1 MKRYAGILA
10 GLLLLVSLAAGG
22 CSGGDSA
29 ANVEIPPLR
38 QEQKAAREKI
48 EVDVYWD
55 ATYSMK
61 GYATIAGN
69 NFYRTLPDELEDL
82 GNSLGTTKF
91 FRFGQEV
98 KPLEG
103 REHRR
108 FSDPAYYDEVITA
121 IHTVIGA
128 ANNEHLSVVVTD
140 LFESDADWNNVAKQI
155 KDKYFSQHKAMA
167 LIGIKNPFNGD
178 IFDAGYGDHSKQAY
192 DSGGDEKRYRP
203 FYMMVLGSD
212 AEVQV
217 FLKRFKSRH
226 AESESI
232 HYLQLSENIV
242 DQAQDLSTMKIKSSK
257 NLFNDEKLKL
267 TDKKMKEFGIDSG
280 DEKSILTVGF
290 SYKLRED
297 SCKVDTKKLKP
308 VAVVKYLEDNEWKDL
323 EGAGDVQLKLD
334 SDPDNPE
341 GFLLTTTFTADKTL
355 KKKAINLLSVDV
367 VPARDGFSLPDWVK
381 NWNISNADVTAAEQ
395 IDGSKTINFV
405 HLVESLKNSALDA
418 AEPYLANET
427 LVIRY

>member
-1 MKRYAGILA
+1 MKRYAGIWA

-61 GYATIAGN
+61 GYATITGN

-242 DQAQDLSTMKIKSSK
+242 DQAQDLSTMKI
-257 NLFNDEKLKL
+257 
-267 TDKKMKEFGIDSG
+267 
-280 DEKSILTVGF
+280 
-290 SYKLRED
+290 
-297 SCKVDTKKLKP
+297 
-308 VAVVKYLEDNEWKDL
+308 
-323 EGAGDVQLKLD
+323 
-334 SDPDNPE
+334 
-341 GFLLTTTFTADKTL
+341 
-355 KKKAINLLSVDV
+355 
-367 VPARDGFSLPDWVK
+367 
-381 NWNISNADVTAAEQ
+381 
-395 IDGSKTINFV
+395 
-405 HLVESLKNSALDA
+405 
-418 AEPYLANET
+418 
-427 LVIRY
+427 